1 MPLPMNLANDKAYF
15 KAGARNP
22 TMREAFMDSGLT
34 NEQWH
39 ELNDIQKMDVFN
51 KYNNKVSKM
60 AINEPM
66 EFDQYLKHLADLD
79 DGFEDVPF
87 LQINKQ
93 EQGLPLTP
101 FISGHEGRH
110 RNRALAGRGEEKSL
124 VQLIP
129 RAELREPFPRRS
141 QEEYLEALKKEMEM
155 TGNKV
160 RPEDEDVYGGG
171 QIQQIRRGLIELPDL
186 YAEGGAA
193 FKTLQ
198 FKDVQNFDGG
208 GIAIPEMNNSFEGS
222 SREPLL
228 TEKDWANIKRN
239 APEVYEWAKQNVK
252 DEASQLKTA
261 RGVKDFALRT
271 GAQYL
276 GGIPDLINLGLMG
289 VDALADTNLS
299 SEKPWFGSEQYIE
312 ALKKSG
318 AVGENEFPIAETVAG
333 VLAPAGLIKKGVKQL
348 RKPRSKQE
356 PKKRRGG
363 LTAMSR

>member
-1 MPLPMNLANDKAYF
+1 
-15 KAGARNP
+15 
-22 TMREAFMDSGLT
+22 MREVFRDSNLT
-34 NEQWH
+34 DSEWMALDNREKALLTHQY
-39 ELNDIQKMDVFN
+39 MR
-51 KYNNKVSKM
+51 KYNQEEM
-60 AINEPM
+60 GH
-66 EFDQYLKHLADLD
+66 DQYLKHLAGID
-79 DGFEDVPF
+79 DGFDEVPF
-87 LQINKQ
+87 LEINKQ
-93 EQGLPLTP
+93 EQGLPLMP

-110 RNRALAGRGEEKSL
+110 RNRALAGRGEEKNL
-124 VQLIP
+124 IQLLP

-141 QEEYLEALKKEMEM
+141 QEEYIEALKKELEM

-160 RPEDEDVYGGG
+160 RPESEEIYGGG
-171 QIQQIRRGLIELPDL
+171 QIQQIMRKPIDLPDV
-186 YAEGGAA
+186 YAEGGGA

-198 FKDVQNFDGG
+198 FKDAQHFDGG

-289 VDALADTNLS
+289 VDALADTSLS
-299 SEKPWFGSEQYIE
+299 SEKPWFGSEQYID
-312 ALKKSG
+312 ALKRSG